1 MKESPLPVA
10 ISALIN
16 RNRILLIKRMGGD
29 YAGLWG
35 LPGGKIERSEHL
47 SGAAVREIMEE
58 SGIEA
63 EFRGHLAVV
72 SEHLVENDEVRNH
85 FLLHICDLVPKSTR
99 ITREREG
106 RLSWF
111 DLDSIGD
118 MRDSIIPSDFLMIE
132 RIIKKRESR
141 YYDCIIEKVGNRHFL
156 RKFE

>member
-35 LPGGKIERSEHL
+35 LPGGKVEKGEHL
-47 SGAAVREIMEE
+47 SEAAVREILEE

-63 EFRGHLAVV
+63 EFRGHLAIV
-72 SEHLVENDEVRNH
+72 SEHLVENDEVREH
-85 FLLHICDLVPKSTR
+85 FLLHVCDLVPKSTR

-111 DLDSIGD
+111 ELDNIED

-132 RIIKKRESR
+132 RIIKKRESG
-141 YYDCIIEKVGNRHFL
+141 YYDCVIEKVGDRHLL